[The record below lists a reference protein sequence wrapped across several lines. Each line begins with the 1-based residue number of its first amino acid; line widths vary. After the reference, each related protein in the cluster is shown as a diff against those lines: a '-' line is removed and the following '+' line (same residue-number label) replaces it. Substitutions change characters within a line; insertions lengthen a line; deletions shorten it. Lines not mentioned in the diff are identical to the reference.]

1 MKMQRKP
8 QWTSSRLD
16 SLLQELRGNKL
27 DETTKEKPWAVNAF
41 VQEITTVGF
50 CALKTDS
57 RKVHIHFFPPSLMEM
72 RACEIKQLIVET
84 ESRRYARQKEKKLN
98 RNTKH
103 FFFHSFENIDGSAFT
118 KNFLLITSGA
128 KVGLKQVKT
137 TEYFHQSLVSK
148 GKTKKI
154 NCSSREVLSPNLFVC
169 LFIQLLLSALSLI

>member
-1 MKMQRKP
+1 MGALASSQYPLCTIILAAVDRISGAFQKHLDILYPLVLSFTIFSYFISSQENKMKMQRKP

-27 DETTKEKPWAVNAF
+27 DETTKEKPWAVNAS

-103 FFFHSFENIDGSAFT
+103 FFSTALKIQMEAPLQKTSF
-118 KNFLLITSGA
+118 
-128 KVGLKQVKT
+128 
-137 TEYFHQSLVSK
+137 
-148 GKTKKI
+148 
-154 NCSSREVLSPNLFVC
+154 
-169 LFIQLLLSALSLI
+169 